1 MSNLIK
7 SVYFNFNQ
15 DGTRVIDSD
24 SQVEQF
30 IPDIFQKQEEEAS
43 GFTEFTP
50 LGIGAEGEVGFQ
62 SGLQVLNMEDLRQ
75 EERQK
80 VEEET
85 SIQMEQI
92 LSQAREEADA
102 ILAQARMEA
111 EEIRSQA
118 YEEGRNQGLTEGQQ
132 AAMEEL
138 EAKNQE
144 FQQMVQQRLQ
154 ELEEQELALEP
165 KFAEIMIDLIEKI
178 TGILCK
184 DKKEIII
191 YLIHQSLNQLERT
204 HQVTLRVSKEDILL
218 VSARKKE
225 LKEAV
230 AEDVEFDIVEDES
243 LEHTQCIIE
252 TENKII
258 DCSLNVQIKNL
269 QDQIRMLTLL

>member
-15 DGTRVIDSD
+15 DGKRVIDSD

-30 IPDIFQKQEEEAS
+30 IPDIFRKEQEEVSE
-43 GFTEFTP
+43 FTEFSA
-50 LGIGAEGEVGFQ
+50 LGTTIGEEAGFQ
-62 SGLQVLNMEDLRQ
+62 SGIQVLNMDDLRQ
-75 EERQK
+75 EERAK
-80 VEEET
+80 VEEEA
-85 SIQMEQI
+85 SAQVEQ
-92 LSQAREEADA
+92 LLAQAREEADA
-102 ILAQARMEA
+102 ILNQARMEA
-111 EEIRSQA
+111 EEIKLQA
-118 YEEGRNQGLTEGQQ
+118 YEEGKNQGLTEGQQ
-132 AAMEEL
+132 IAKEEL
-138 EAKNQE
+138 EARQAE
-144 FQQMVQQRLQ
+144 FQQMVQERTR

-178 TGILCK
+178 TGVVCK
-184 DKKEIII
+184 DKKDIII

-204 HQVTLRVSKEDILL
+204 HQVTLRVSKEDILA

>member
-15 DGTRVIDSD
+15 DGKRVIDSD

-30 IPDIFQKQEEEAS
+30 IPDIFRKEEEEKE
-43 GFTEFTP
+43 EFVELSA
-50 LGIGAEGEVGFQ
+50 LGLMEGNAEFQ

-75 EERQK
+75 EERAK
-80 VEEET
+80 VEEEA
-85 SIQMEQI
+85 SAQIEQ
-92 LSQAREEADA
+92 LLAQAREEADA
-102 ILAQARMEA
+102 VLNQAQAEA
-111 EEIRSQA
+111 EEIRQKA
-118 YEEGRNQGLTEGQQ
+118 YEEGMKQGLQAGQQ
-132 AAMEEL
+132 AAQEEL
-138 EAKNQE
+138 ENRQNE
-144 FQQMVQQRLQ
+144 FQAMVQQRMK

-178 TGILCK
+178 TGIICK

-225 LKEAV
+225 LKDAV
-230 AEDVEFDIVEDES
+230 ADDVEFDIVEDES

>member
-1 MSNLIK
+1 
-7 SVYFNFNQ
+7 
-15 DGTRVIDSD
+15 
-24 SQVEQF
+24 
-30 IPDIFQKQEEEAS
+30 
-43 GFTEFTP
+43 
-50 LGIGAEGEVGFQ
+50 
-62 SGLQVLNMEDLRQ
+62 
-75 EERQK
+75 
-80 VEEET
+80 
-85 SIQMEQI
+85 
-92 LSQAREEADA
+92 
-102 ILAQARMEA
+102 
-111 EEIRSQA
+111 
-118 YEEGRNQGLTEGQQ
+118 
-132 AAMEEL
+132 
-138 EAKNQE
+138 
-144 FQQMVQQRLQ
+144 MVQQRLH

-165 KFAEIMIDLIEKI
+165 KFAEIMIALIEKI
-178 TGILCK
+178 TGIICK

>member
-15 DGTRVIDSD
+15 DGKRVIDSD

-30 IPDIFQKQEEEAS
+30 IPDIFRREEEEKEN
-43 GFTEFTP
+43 FTEFSA
-50 LGIGAEGEVGFQ
+50 LGITEGDANFQ
-62 SGLQVLNMEDLRQ
+62 SGLQVVSMEELRQ
-75 EERQK
+75 EERAK
-80 VEEET
+80 VEEEAEAQ
-85 SIQMEQI
+85 IEQ
-92 LSQAREEADA
+92 L
-102 ILAQARMEA
+102 LAQAKEEA
-111 EEIRSQA
+111 EAIINQAQTEAEVICQKA
-118 YEEGRNQGLTEGQQ
+118 YEEGMEQGLLAGQQ
-132 AAMEEL
+132 AAQEEL
-138 EAKNQE
+138 EQKHNE
-144 FQQMVQQRLQ
+144 FQAMVQQRLH

-165 KFAEIMIDLIEKI
+165 KFAEIMIALIEKI
-178 TGILCK
+178 TGIICK